1 MTIDAQKYVALNS
14 KITINIV
21 CQKQFFILIQY
32 TVLRNH
38 PLNLNGL
45 PPVMMTPTLLISKF
59 LACFLE
65 VHTEY
70 LPPTTFNM
78 LTLWI
83 WEVSD

>member
-1 MTIDAQKYVALNS
+1 MP
-14 KITINIV
+14 KIIIHINPIYR
-21 CQKQFFILIQY
+21 KGIIPF
-32 TVLRNH
+32 
-38 PLNLNGL
+38 LNGL